1 MMGGSRY
8 GASAQDGTAGRI
20 RPQRGA
26 MRDTIDDDSSTG
38 VVRGLQQ
45 IRRMIL
51 DGELLP
57 GQKVHQGELAARLNM
72 SRIPV
77 REALSTLN
85 AEGVLVHRPNTGFT
99 VARFS
104 GEDLVEIYV
113 MRRLLEAELMR
124 SLDLAELSVA
134 ELTEINDRLSALDP
148 SDEPDEYMRVNRE
161 FHFYFFDRSPLK
173 LIRDEV
179 DRLWYKS
186 TFYHAI
192 FLSEA
197 DASLHVHD
205 DHRHMIDAVRAGD
218 TEELIRAADAHRAPT
233 EDLVVR
239 RLGTSRPRARS

>member
-1 MMGGSRY
+1 MTQ
-8 GASAQDGTAGRI
+8 ATNDEA
-20 RPQRGA
+20 
-26 MRDTIDDDSSTG
+26 STG

-85 AEGVLVHRPNTGFT
+85 SEGVLVHRPNTGFT

-104 GEDLVEIYV
+104 GEDLIEIYL
-113 MRRLLEAELMR
+113 MRRVLEAELIR
-124 SLDLAELSVA
+124 SLDLDQLNVDELI
-134 ELTEINDRLSALDP
+134 EIDDRLSSISP
-148 SDEPDEYMRVNRE
+148 SEEPDEYLRTNRE

-173 LIRDEV
+173 LVREEV
-179 DRLWYKS
+179 ARLWYKS
-186 TFYHAI
+186 TFYRSI
-192 FLSEA
+192 YLSEV

-205 DHRHMIDAVRAGD
+205 DHRHMIDAVRDGD
-218 TEELIRAADAHRAPT
+218 MEELIRVANAHRADT

-239 RLGTSRPRARS
+239 RLGASRPRATE